1 MRCNITIRLHV
12 AFWFD
17 WSKFGLESCVQETI
31 HVGGSTAG
39 GGVSLCLRPTRQAR
53 ENLFSTPER
62 KKKIPILTRRTQ
74 IRVPVKEVSNV

>member
-39 GGVSLCLRPTRQAR
+39 GGGVSLCAWAQLSRLEKTWSPRPKG
-53 ENLFSTPER
+53 
-62 KKKIPILTRRTQ
+62 KKTPILTRRTE
-74 IRVPVKEVSNV
+74 IRAL